1 VRGDQMTGTDAVG
14 LIPASA
20 WVQAVFVCLFFVFVA
35 YMLNWNAKQNK
46 DSRAFQ
52 DGESEKWQSFISS
65 LDKTWCDR
73 NDKLRAENST
83 AMTEINQSIANL
95 TKVTQKLVLQVEKMN
110 DESERFYLRFDSR
123 DLQTQEARNVAEESE
138 RGKTAERPVRS
149 KRRVSAGVDAGIGS

>member
-1 VRGDQMTGTDAVG
+1 MTGTDAVE

-20 WVQAVFVCLFFVFVA
+20 WVQAVFVCLFFLLVT

-52 DGESEKWQSFISS
+52 DSESEKWQSFILS

-110 DESERFYLRFDSR
+110 DESERFYLRFDDSN
-123 DLQTQEARNVAEESE
+123 LQVQGVQNVAEKSE
-138 RGKTAERPVRS
+138 CGKTAGRSSRS
-149 KRRVSAGVDAGIGS
+149 KRRVSAGLDEGINS